1 MSFLRHIKSLGK
13 SLSIAVFC
21 AILWRE
27 IKRFTHI
34 SHWQHPR
41 RRQDRL
47 LILLSF
53 LLGLGGTAVVEN
65 FRSVLPTDNPQ
76 ISSSAISV
84 VPTWPKQKISGE
96 QPISR
101 LPAPA
106 GINDLKIDSPKITV
120 TTPTAKR
127 AFIPKELPEEPAL
140 IYEEVPEFAHIPL
153 PMERPDFSNR
163 QQDNLGNGNKKL
175 AIVIDDLGMDRR
187 HTRQIIDLPA
197 PLTLAFL
204 PYAENLSPF
213 LTAAQTKKHE
223 IIIHMPMQPKGP
235 ANPGP
240 HALKTSMGAGRLYQE
255 ILWNFSQFDG
265 YVGINNHMGSLFT
278 ENEALMSYVLSE
290 VARRKVYFLDSRTT
304 SKSVGRRL
312 AKRYGASFAQ
322 RDVFLDNVRTLD
334 AIKRQ
339 FRHAERILQKYGKV
353 IVIGHPYKETV
364 QALKSWIKTLP
375 NNVKRV
381 PVSDLLTHYPSPDT
395 QEASGVYAAPGQ
407 LY

>member
-1 MSFLRHIKSLGK
+1 MSVLRHIKSLGK

-27 IKRFTHI
+27 IKRFAHI

-53 LLGLGGTAVVEN
+53 LLGLGGTAFVEN
-65 FRSVLPTDNPQ
+65 LRSLLPEDPAQ
-76 ISSSAISV
+76 IAHFDISSDMSPDIPDETASSKPNI
-84 VPTWPKQKISGE
+84 T
-96 QPISR
+96 
-101 LPAPA
+101 APA
-106 GINDLKIDSPKITV
+106 STSRPNIAAPKITI

-140 IYEEVPEFAHIPL
+140 IYEEVPKYAHIPL

-163 QQDNLGNGNKKL
+163 QGNNLGNGVKKL

-187 HTRQIIDLPA
+187 HTRQIIELPA

-204 PYAENLSPF
+204 PYAENLELF
-213 LTAAQTKKHE
+213 LTASQAKNHE

-255 ILWNFSQFDG
+255 ILWNFSQFNG

-290 VARRKVYFLDSRTT
+290 VARRKIYFLDSRTT
-304 SKSVGRRL
+304 SKSVGKRL
-312 AKRYGASFAQ
+312 AQRYGASFAQ
-322 RDVFLDNVRTLD
+322 RDVFLDNIRTRD
-334 AIKRQ
+334 AINRQ

-364 QALKSWIKTLP
+364 AALRSWIQTLP

-381 PVSDLLTHYPSPDT
+381 PVSELVTHYPAPET
-395 QEASGVYAAPGQ
+395 QEASGVSAAPGL